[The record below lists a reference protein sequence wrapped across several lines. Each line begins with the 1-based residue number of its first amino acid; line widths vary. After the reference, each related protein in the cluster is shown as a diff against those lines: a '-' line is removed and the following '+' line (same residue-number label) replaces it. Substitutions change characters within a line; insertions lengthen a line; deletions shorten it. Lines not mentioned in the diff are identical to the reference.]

1 MLYYKDVERNKKRN
15 EMIKT
20 GRINKILIVYI
31 TRCYKRVYLRFEIKI

>member
-20 GRINKILIVYI
+20 GRINKILIAYI
-31 TRCYKRVYLRFEIKI
+31 TRC